1 MDVNFR
7 EGKSSYTTW
16 FGSVLSLIIL
26 SLTLFHGSDK
36 FEELINFENM
46 TYSRTEIVL
55 EANRTIDS
63 KDYEDTIL
71 SAFTL
76 EFTPFVREDNN
87 EMMYSEDI
95 IDYLDF

>member
-1 MDVNFR
+1 MV
-7 EGKSSYTTW
+7 
-16 FGSVLSLIIL
+16 
-26 SLTLFHGSDK
+26 
-36 FEELINFENM
+36 NFENM
-46 TYSRTEIVL
+46 TNSRTEIVL
-55 EANRTIDS
+55 EYNRTIDS

>member
-1 MDVNFR
+1 MV
-7 EGKSSYTTW
+7 
-16 FGSVLSLIIL
+16 
-26 SLTLFHGSDK
+26 
-36 FEELINFENM
+36 NFENM

-87 EMMYSEDI
+87 EMMYSDDI

>member
-1 MDVNFR
+1 MV
-7 EGKSSYTTW
+7 
-16 FGSVLSLIIL
+16 
-26 SLTLFHGSDK
+26 
-36 FEELINFENM
+36 NFENM
-46 TYSRTEIVL
+46 TYLRTEIVL

-63 KDYEDTIL
+63 KDYEDTIF

-87 EMMYSEDI
+87 EMMYSDDI